1 MNPRKHKT
9 LRRVLA
15 VLLALALLVPLSGP
29 MTTVESSAAVTQA
42 EIDALKKNASN
53 IQSQKSDIQKQL
65 KEVQADKSQAQ
76 AQKRLIEQQ
85 INLIQDE
92 IDNIQSQIEMYEE
105 LIAQK
110 EEELAQTQE
119 KEQAQYEL
127 FCQRIRSMEEE
138 GEDSYWSILFS
149 SSSFSD
155 LLDNF
160 MMIEEFI
167 QYDNSVMDTLLALQV
182 QIESDKADLE
192 SSKAEE
198 EAAKAEQE
206 TAKAEQKSKQA
217 EVDALITQISAQ
229 EDELEAQ
236 EAELKKAAAAA
247 DAQIKAKEK
256 ELAAQIAKVVSESG
270 FQWPLSGSYNTL
282 SSLYGSR
289 IHPVT
294 GKPSNHTGIDIP
306 APSGTPIYAAKS
318 GVVSTSVYGSGSS
331 WSYGNY
337 VVISHSDGTSTLY
350 AHMSKRA
357 VSEGQTVKQGA
368 VIGYV
373 GTTGRSTGNHLHFE
387 VRVNG
392 NRTDPINYFKSMTLY
407 ATSNGKKSLLSH

>member
-1 MNPRKHKT
+1 MKQHKFSWRRCLSLLLILT
-9 LRRVLA
+9 LLI
-15 VLLALALLVPLSGP
+15 P
-29 MTTVESSAAVTQA
+29 MFEKLTVMESSAAVTQA
-42 EIDALKKNASN
+42 EINALKKNASALA
-53 IQSQKSDIQKQL
+53 SQKADIQAQL

-76 AQKRLIEQQ
+76 NQKRLIEQQ
-85 INLIQDE
+85 INIIQEE
-92 IDNIQSQIEMYEE
+92 IDNIQAQIDAYGQLIDQRSQ
-105 LIAQK
+105 
-110 EEELAQTQE
+110 ELAETQARE
-119 KEQAQYEL
+119 EAQYEL
-127 FCQRIRSMEEE
+127 FCQRIRSMEED
-138 GEDSYWSILFS
+138 GQSSYWSILFS
-149 SSSFSD
+149 SSDFSE

-167 QYDNSVMDTLLALQV
+167 EYDNGVMDNLIALQT
-182 QIESDKADLE
+182 QIEAEKADLE
-192 SSKAEE
+192 ASQAEQ

-206 TAKAEQKSKQA
+206 AAKQEQKDRQA
-217 EVDALITQISAQ
+217 EVEALITQISAKQ
-229 EDELEAQ
+229 DALEEQ
-236 EAELKKAAAAA
+236 EAELKKAADAANA
-247 DAQIKAKEK
+247 EIKKKEK
-256 ELAAQIAKVVSESG
+256 ELASQISKVVSESG
-270 FQWPLSGSYNTL
+270 FQWPLSAGYNTL

-294 GKPSNHTGIDIP
+294 GKASNHTGIDIP

-318 GVVSTSVYGSGSS
+318 GVVSVSVYGSGSS

-350 AHMSKRA
+350 AHMSRRA

-392 NRTDPINYFKSMTLY
+392 NRTDPVNYFKSMTLY
-407 ATSNGKKSLLSH
+407 ATSGGKKSLLSH

>member
-1 MNPRKHKT
+1 
-9 LRRVLA
+9 
-15 VLLALALLVPLSGP
+15 
-29 MTTVESSAAVTQA
+29 
-42 EIDALKKNASN
+42 
-53 IQSQKSDIQKQL
+53 
-65 KEVQADKSQAQ
+65 
-76 AQKRLIEQQ
+76 
-85 INLIQDE
+85 
-92 IDNIQSQIEMYEE
+92 
-105 LIAQK
+105 
-110 EEELAQTQE
+110 
-119 KEQAQYEL
+119 
-127 FCQRIRSMEEE
+127 
-138 GEDSYWSILFS
+138 
-149 SSSFSD
+149 
-155 LLDNF
+155 

-167 QYDNSVMDTLLALQV
+167 QYDNSVMDTLLALQA